1 MTELTSALVC
11 GGALSMLFKNTC
23 AIGIACITGLCVL
36 YPLLVFPV
44 FIGIALFVYHKHL
57 YR

>member
-1 MTELTSALVC
+1 MIEITSALVC
-11 GGALSMLFKNTC
+11 GGALSMLFKNTRVF
-23 AIGIACITGLCVL
+23 GIACITGLCVL

-57 YR
+57 HR